1 MIRKIQLLFFIAL
14 ICSTRVFAAEERIN
28 SIAVQRFKESP
39 VITNQFLT
47 VNYNAVEKNLAVVF
61 KAGNKTFLKNIIPKN
76 ANGIIKK
83 KELLSPVFGKGSAL
97 IFSTTDGGTISFTL
111 YPLQPFLF
119 VEQTVKNSGK
129 DVVDIQ
135 KLNPVSFSVDLNKPA
150 SRLKTLGTGGLLAPD
165 QNPGSYV
172 FLTTVDPVTRN
183 GVVAGWL
190 TNEKGSGVLFS
201 GINNGLVEIKSQ
213 IDYGRFLLPV
223 GTTEATETLLI
234 GYFDDARLGEERFAD
249 AIAKQQNIKL
259 KPRTAVYC
267 TWYSEKNGGA
277 GTEQSTIELAK
288 FVKEKLRP
296 FGLGAI
302 QIDDQWQAG
311 GQYNGPHR
319 GFDRVDPKG
328 GYPNGMSTVAAT
340 VKKEGLMAG
349 IWWMPFARN
358 HQDIEYRDKQHWFAH
373 RKNGK
378 PYETT
383 WGGTSLDLTN
393 PEVQSHIS
401 YVAKKMQGWGYNYFK
416 MDGLWTGTVTEQVYI
431 NDGYKNDSI
440 GNNKPLFNPM
450 KTQIEAYRD
459 GLRLLRHAVGNEVF
473 LSGCCASQNMRSF
486 GASMGLVNSMRI
498 GPDFNHDGESIRTGV
513 IRASRLY
520 FLNGRVW
527 WNDPD
532 PSMLR
537 EKGKSAADPAADG
550 IGSLTRARLLP
561 SYVAVS
567 KQFFLS
573 SDWLP
578 DLPNDR
584 IEIMKRCMASHNGV
598 ARPVDAF
605 DKSLPSIWIATDQK
619 AGVKRNVIGLFNW
632 ATSTQTISSS
642 IKWAGLAEK
651 TAYHAFDFW
660 ENKPLPDISGSFA
673 MSLPAESCRIIAVRA
688 KSNHPVVV
696 STSQHVTQGIID
708 LMEEEWKSGTLSG
721 TSKLIAGDDYELRIA
736 GLNDGG
742 KWKTDRASL
751 IANKDETTIHVLP
764 KQENGWLRVLIKS
777 NKSGLVKWRI
787 RFSKQAVNIRN
798 KNNESRKA

>member
-1 MIRKIQLLFFIAL
+1 MHQ
-14 ICSTRVFAAEERIN
+14 
-28 SIAVQRFKESP
+28 
-39 VITNQFLT
+39 
-47 VNYNAVEKNLAVVF
+47 
-61 KAGNKTFLKNIIPKN
+61 
-76 ANGIIKK
+76 
-83 KELLSPVFGKGSAL
+83 
-97 IFSTTDGGTISFTL
+97 
-111 YPLQPFLF
+111 
-119 VEQTVKNSGK
+119 
-129 DVVDIQ
+129 
-135 KLNPVSFSVDLNKPA
+135 PVSK
-150 SRLKTLGTGGLLAPD
+150 LKTLGTGGLLDAD
-165 QNPGSYV
+165 KNPGSYV
-172 FLTTVDPVTRN
+172 FLTTVDPATRN

-201 GINNGLVEIKSQ
+201 SVNNNLIEIKAQ
-213 IDYGRFLLPV
+213 IDYGRFRLAAKA
-223 GTTEATETLLI
+223 TEATETLVI
-234 GYFDDARLGEERFAD
+234 GYFADARLGEEQFAD

-277 GTEQSTIELAK
+277 GTESETIKLAGFIK
-288 FVKEKLRP
+288 DQLKP
-296 FGLGAI
+296 FGMGVL
-302 QIDDQWQAG
+302 QIDDEWQAG
-311 GQYNGPHR
+311 GKYSGPRR

-328 GYPNGMSTVAAT
+328 GYPNGMTKTAEAI
-340 VKKEGLMAG
+340 KNDGLTAG
-349 IWWMPFARN
+349 IWWMPFSRN
-358 HQDIEYRDKQHWFAH
+358 HQDPEYKDRQHWFAK
-373 RKNGK
+373 RLNGK
-378 PYETT
+378 PYETS

-393 PEVQSHIS
+393 PEVQNHIS

-473 LSGCCASQNMRSF
+473 LSGCCVSQNMRSF

-513 IRASRLY
+513 IRASILY

-537 EKGKSAADPAADG
+537 ENGKSTADGAADG

-584 IEIMKRCMASHNGV
+584 IEIMKRSMASHTGI

-605 DKSLPSIWIATDQK
+605 DKSLPSIWLASDQK

-632 ATSTQTISSS
+632 ATSPQKIGSS
-642 IKWAGLAEK
+642 IKWAGLADK
-651 TAYHAFDFW
+651 TVYYAFDFW
-660 ENKPLPDISGSFA
+660 ANKPLSDISGSFA
-673 MSLPAESCRIIAVRA
+673 MELPAESCQIIAVRA

-696 STSQHVTQGIID
+696 STSQHVTQGMID
-708 LMEEEWKSGTLSG
+708 LLKEDWKDGTLSG
-721 TSKLIAGDDYELRIA
+721 TSKLIAGDNYELRIA
-736 GLNDGG
+736 GINDGG
-742 KWKTDRASL
+742 KWKIDQVSL
-751 IANKDETTIHVLP
+751 IGDANGTTIKVLP
-764 KQENGWLRVLIKS
+764 QQENGWLRVLVKS
-777 NKSGLVKWRI
+777 NKSQVVNWKLKFVK
-787 RFSKQAVNIRN
+787 
-798 KNNESRKA
+798 

>member
-1 MIRKIQLLFFIAL
+1 MIRKIQYLLFIAFV
-14 ICSTRVFAAEERIN
+14 CSTKVFAA
-28 SIAVQRFKESP
+28 KESVNKLRENP

-47 VNYNAVEKNLAVVF
+47 VNYNAVGKSLAVVF
-61 KAGNKTFLKNIIPKN
+61 KQGNKTFLKNVIPKD
-76 ANGIIKK
+76 ANGAVVK
-83 KELLSPVFGKGSAL
+83 KEILSSVFGKGNAL
-97 IFSTTDGGTISFTL
+97 VFATSDGGSISFAL
-111 YPLQPFLF
+111 YPSQPFLF
-119 VEQTVKNSGK
+119 VTQTVKNSGK
-129 DVVDIQ
+129 DIRDIQ
-135 KLNPVSFSVDLNKPA
+135 KLNPVSFSVDLNKPV
-150 SRLKTLGTGGLLAPD
+150 STLKTLGTGGLLAPD
-165 QNPGSYV
+165 KNPGSYV
-172 FLTTVDPVTRN
+172 FLTTADPTTRN

-201 GINNGLVEIKSQ
+201 GINKDLVEIKAQ

-223 GTTEATETLLI
+223 GATEATETLII
-234 GYFDDARLGEERFAD
+234 GYFDDARLGEEKFAD

-277 GTEQSTIELAK
+277 GTEQSSIELAK
-288 FVKEKLRP
+288 YVKEKLSP

-311 GQYNGPHR
+311 AQYNGPHR

-328 GYPNGMSTVAAT
+328 GYPNGMATTAAAL
-340 VKKEGLMAG
+340 KKEGLLAG

-358 HQDIEYRDKQHWFAH
+358 HQDPEYKDKQHWFAY

-393 PEVQSHIS
+393 PEVQNHIS

-459 GLRLLRHAVGNEVF
+459 GLKLLRHAVGDDVF
-473 LSGCCASQNMRSF
+473 LSGCCVSQNMRSF
-486 GASMGLVNSMRI
+486 GASIGLVNSMRI

-537 EKGKSAADPAADG
+537 ENGKSTADPAANG

-561 SYVAVS
+561 SYVALS

-584 IEIMKRCMASHNGV
+584 IEIMKRCMASHNGT

-605 DKSLPSIWIATDQK
+605 DKSLPSIWLATDHKTNVQ
-619 AGVKRNVIGLFNW
+619 RNVIGLFNW
-632 ATSTQTISSS
+632 ATSSQKIGSSA
-642 IKWAGLAEK
+642 KWTGLADK
-651 TAYHAFDFW
+651 TVYYAFDFW
-660 ENKPLPDISGSFA
+660 ANKPLPDISGSFA
-673 MSLPAESCRIIAVRA
+673 MELPAESCRIIAVRA

-696 STSQHVTQGIID
+696 STSQHVTQGMID
-708 LMEEEWKSGTLSG
+708 LLKEEWKNGTLSG
-721 TSKLIAGDDYELRIA
+721 TSKLIAGDGYELRIA
-736 GLNDGG
+736 GLHDGG
-742 KWKTDRASL
+742 KWKIDQASL
-751 IANKDETTIHVLP
+751 IDNADGATIKVLP
-764 KQENGWLRVLIKS
+764 EQENGWLRVLVKS
-777 NKSGLVKWRI
+777 NKSQVVKWKL
-787 RFSKQAVNIRN
+787 RFIK
-798 KNNESRKA
+798 

>member
-1 MIRKIQLLFFIAL
+1 MITKSQLLFFIAL
-14 ICSTRVFAAEERIN
+14 VCSVGAFAGQERIHN
-28 SIAVQRFKESP
+28 IAVHKVKEQP

-47 VNYNAVEKNLAVVF
+47 VNYNVAGKNLEVIF
-61 KAGNKTFLKNIIPKN
+61 KSGNKTFLRNVTPKGI
-76 ANGIIKK
+76 NGKVTK
-83 KELLSPVFGKGSAL
+83 KEMVSAAFGKGNAL
-97 IFSTTDGGTISFTL
+97 VFNTSDGGSISFAL
-111 YPLQPFLF
+111 YPSQPFLF
-119 VEQTVKNSGK
+119 VNQTVKNAGN
-129 DVVDIQ
+129 DFVDID
-135 KLNPVSFSVDLNKPA
+135 KLNPLSFSVDLNQPISK
-150 SRLKTLGTGGLLAPD
+150 LKTLGTGGLLDAD
-165 QNPGSYV
+165 KNPGSYV
-172 FLTTVDPVTRN
+172 FLTTVDPATRN

-201 GINNGLVEIKSQ
+201 SVNNNLIEIKAQ
-213 IDYGRFLLPV
+213 VDYGRFRLAAKA
-223 GTTEATETLLI
+223 TEATETLII
-234 GYFDDARLGEERFAD
+234 GYFADARLGEEQFAD

-259 KPRTAVYC
+259 KQRSAVYC

-277 GTEQSTIELAK
+277 GTESETIKLAGFIK
-288 FVKEKLRP
+288 DQLKP
-296 FGLGAI
+296 FGMGVL
-302 QIDDQWQAG
+302 QIDDEWQAG
-311 GQYNGPHR
+311 GKYSGPRR

-328 GYPNGMSTVAAT
+328 GYPNGMTKTAEAI
-340 VKKEGLMAG
+340 KNDGLTAG
-349 IWWMPFARN
+349 IWWMPFSRN
-358 HQDIEYRDKQHWFAH
+358 HQDPEYKDRQHWFAK
-373 RKNGK
+373 RLNGK
-378 PYETT
+378 PYETS

-393 PEVQSHIS
+393 PEVQNHIS

-473 LSGCCASQNMRSF
+473 LSGCCVSQNMRSF

-537 EKGKSAADPAADG
+537 ESGKSTADGAANG

-561 SYVAVS
+561 SYVALS

-584 IEIMKRCMASHNGV
+584 IEIMKRCMASHTGI

-605 DKSLPSIWIATDQK
+605 DKSLPSIWLATDLK
-619 AGVKRNVIGLFNW
+619 AGVMRNVIGLFNW
-632 ATSTQTISSS
+632 ATSPQNIGSST
-642 IKWAGLAEK
+642 KWTGLADK
-651 TAYHAFDFW
+651 TVYYAFDFW
-660 ENKPLPDISGSFA
+660 ENKPLSNISGSFA
-673 MSLPAESCRIIAVRA
+673 MEIPAESCRIIAVRA
-688 KSNHPVVV
+688 KSNHPIVV
-696 STSQHVTQGIID
+696 STSQHITQGMID
-708 LMEEEWKSGTLSG
+708 LLKEEWKNGTLSG

-736 GLNDGG
+736 GINDGG
-742 KWKTDRASL
+742 KWKLDKASL
-751 IANKDETTIHVLP
+751 IGDTDGTTIKVLP
-764 KQENGWLRVLIKS
+764 QQENGWLRVLVKS
-777 NKSGLVKWRI
+777 NKSQVVNWKLKFVK
-787 RFSKQAVNIRN
+787 
-798 KNNESRKA
+798 

>member
-1 MIRKIQLLFFIAL
+1 MFLVAFV
-14 ICSTRVFAAEERIN
+14 CTTGVFAAKERIN
-28 SIAVQRFKESP
+28 HTAFQKIKERP
-39 VITNQFLT
+39 VITNQFLR
-47 VNYNAVEKNLAVVF
+47 VNYNAASKNLEVLF
-61 KAGNKTFLKNIIPKN
+61 RPGNKTFLKNVIPKGG
-76 ANGIIKK
+76 NGTVVK
-83 KELLSPVFGKGSAL
+83 KEMVSPAFGKGTAL
-97 IFSTTDGGTISFTL
+97 VLTTSDGSSISFTL
-111 YPLQPFLF
+111 YPSQPFLF
-119 VEQTVKNSGK
+119 VKQTVKNSGK
-129 DVVDIQ
+129 DIRDIQ
-135 KLNPVSFSVDLNKPA
+135 KLNPVSFSVDLNKPV
-150 SRLKTLGTGGLLAPD
+150 STLKTLGTGGLLAPD
-165 QNPGSYV
+165 KNPGSYV
-172 FLTTVDPVTRN
+172 FLTTVDPATRN

-201 GINNGLVEIKSQ
+201 GINNDLIEINAQ

-223 GTTEATETLLI
+223 GATEATETLLI

-277 GTEQSTIELAK
+277 GTEQSSIELAK
-288 FVKEKLRP
+288 FIKDKLSP

-328 GYPNGMSTVAAT
+328 GYPNGMSTTAAAL
-340 VKKEGLMAG
+340 KKEGLLAG
-349 IWWMPFARN
+349 IWWMPFSRN
-358 HQDIEYRDKQHWFAH
+358 HQDPEYKDKQHWFAY

-393 PEVQSHIS
+393 PEVQNHIS

-440 GNNKPLFNPM
+440 GNNKPLFNPL

-473 LSGCCASQNMRSF
+473 LSGCCVSQNMRSF

-537 EKGKSAADPAADG
+537 EAGKSTADPAADG

-573 SDWLP
+573 SDWIP

-584 IEIMKRCMASHNGV
+584 IEIMKRCMASHNGI

-605 DKSLPSIWIATDQK
+605 DKSLPSIWLASDQK
-619 AGVKRNVIGLFNW
+619 TGVKRNVIGLFNW
-632 ATSTQTISSS
+632 ATSAQNISSS
-642 IKWAGLAEK
+642 AKWTGLDGK
-651 TAYHAFDFW
+651 TVYYAFDFW
-660 ENKPLPDISGSFA
+660 ENKPLSDISGSFA
-673 MSLPAESCRIIAVRA
+673 MELPAESCRIIAVRA

-696 STSQHVTQGIID
+696 STSQHVTQGMID
-708 LMEEEWKSGTLSG
+708 LLKENWKDGTLSG

-736 GLNDGG
+736 GINDGG
-742 KWKTDRASL
+742 KWKVDQVSL
-751 IANKDETTIHVLP
+751 IGNADGATIKVLP
-764 KQENGWLRVLIKS
+764 QQENGWLRVLVKS
-777 NKSGLVKWRI
+777 NKSQVVNWKLRFVK
-787 RFSKQAVNIRN
+787 
-798 KNNESRKA
+798 

>member
-1 MIRKIQLLFFIAL
+1 MTRKTQLLFFIAL
-14 ICSTRVFAAEERIN
+14 VCSVGAFAGQERKNNVVIQK
-28 SIAVQRFKESP
+28 VKESH

-47 VNYNAVEKNLAVVF
+47 VNYNAGGKSLEVVF
-61 KAGNKTFLKNIIPKN
+61 KKGNKTFLKNVTPKD
-76 ANGIIKK
+76 ANGAAVK
-83 KELLSPVFGKGSAL
+83 KEILSSVFGKGNAL
-97 IFSTTDGGTISFTL
+97 VFTTSDGGSISFAL
-111 YPLQPFLF
+111 YPSQPFLF
-119 VEQTVKNSGK
+119 VTQTVKNSEK
-129 DVVDIQ
+129 DIRDIQ
-135 KLNPVSFSVDLNKPA
+135 KLNPVSFSVNLNKPV
-150 SRLKTLGTGGLLAPD
+150 STLKTLGTGGLLAPD
-165 QNPGSYV
+165 KNPGSYV
-172 FLTTVDPVTRN
+172 FLTTADPATRN

-201 GINNGLVEIKSQ
+201 GINKNLVEIKAQ

-223 GTTEATETLLI
+223 GAAEATETLII
-234 GYFDDARLGEERFAD
+234 GYFDDARLGEEQFAD

-288 FVKEKLRP
+288 YVKEKLNP

-311 GQYNGPHR
+311 AQYNGPHR

-328 GYPNGMSTVAAT
+328 GYPNGMSTTAAAL
-340 VKKEGLMAG
+340 KKEGLLAG

-358 HQDIEYRDKQHWFAH
+358 HQDPEYKDKQHWFAY

-393 PEVQSHIS
+393 PEVQNHIS

-459 GLRLLRHAVGNEVF
+459 GLKLLRHAVGDDVF
-473 LSGCCASQNMRSF
+473 LSGCCVSQNMRSF
-486 GASMGLVNSMRI
+486 GASIGLVNSMRI

-537 EKGKSAADPAADG
+537 EKGKSTADGAANG

-561 SYVAVS
+561 SYVALS

-584 IEIMKRCMASHNGV
+584 IEIMKRSMASHTGI

-605 DKSLPSIWIATDQK
+605 DKSLPSIWLATDHKTNVQ
-619 AGVKRNVIGLFNW
+619 RNVIGLFNW
-632 ATSTQTISSS
+632 ATSPQKIGSST
-642 IKWAGLAEK
+642 KWTGLADK
-651 TAYHAFDFW
+651 TVYYAFDFW
-660 ENKPLPDISGSFA
+660 ENKPLSDISGSFE
-673 MSLPAESCRIIAVRA
+673 MELPAESCRIIAVRA

-696 STSQHVTQGIID
+696 STSQHVTQGMID
-708 LMEEEWKSGTLSG
+708 LLKEEWKNGTLSG

-742 KWKTDRASL
+742 KWKIDQASL
-751 IANKDETTIHVLP
+751 IDNADGATIKILP
-764 KQENGWLRVLIKS
+764 QQENGWLRVLVKS
-777 NKSGLVKWRI
+777 KKSQVVKWKL
-787 RFSKQAVNIRN
+787 RFIK
-798 KNNESRKA
+798 